1 MSRVIQISTPD
12 IFGFKS
18 AATAAVLRFA
28 SPCLMN
34 AKPPWIPHRAQPSKA
49 WSHGRLAP
57 NLGEPEPASAVAAEG
72 AALRSL
78 AEPCCGKGILLM
90 ALLHERPPPAGEA
103 AAGIAS
109 SPRRHCLWAVEL
121 EEATLFQKKKRVV
134 WEISRSPIRSGTNLD
149 VHPTVRNL
157 SAIWRQNTLVM
168 YSKNHK

>member
-57 NLGEPEPASAVAAEG
+57 NLGEPEPASAMAAEG

-109 SPRRHCLWAVEL
+109 SPRRHCL
-121 EEATLFQKKKRVV
+121 
-134 WEISRSPIRSGTNLD
+134 
-149 VHPTVRNL
+149 
-157 SAIWRQNTLVM
+157 
-168 YSKNHK
+168 